1 MNLVSYL
8 VLNFVVLLVVGPL
21 SVSFTKY
28 LYLAAGVTPSQ
39 VQKAY
44 FPNGRRGL
52 VLWLEDRAGYS
63 RQFRTMLR
71 LTQGVAAPW
80 AVSPVV
86 AIVLWLLHLEE
97 YLWVVAVVAGVLTVA
112 LLLATWLYGRRI
124 EADTR
129 AYFAGYGPHPYME
142 QAQREGRKPKQSRF
156 PTQGPRLGG
165 GENSYLSNLMMAI
178 IPIVLMVLLGLVLM
192 IMQGNGS

>member
-44 FPNGRRGL
+44 FPNGRWGL

-86 AIVLWLLHLEE
+86 AIVLGLLHLEE